1 MSMSTKKE
9 PVPETETSPQT
20 IFEKSNPCLYY
31 TPKSAVCQARAYDF
45 DEGAVTMEHYGGRYH
60 VFLLGEEQDRY
71 SETQMSNPRI
81 AAMLFESCVSVYLGE
96 KIGAYLKKKGYNR
109 LMGCKIDLPCADCK
123 AYGLDTADSWCRFK
137 DGE

>member
-1 MSMSTKKE
+1 MSVKKE
-9 PVPETETSPQT
+9 PVPEAPGADLWKN
-20 IFEKSNPCLYY
+20 IEKSNPCLYY

-45 DEGAVTMEHYGGRYH
+45 DDGAVTMEHYGGRYH

-81 AAMLFESCVSVYLGE
+81 AAMLFESCVSAYLSE
-96 KIGAYLKKKGYNR
+96 KIGAYLAKKGYNR